1 MARTANRYFNSS
13 MQNISV
19 EKIDKAG
26 NYLRLSTDSDYTG
39 SDSLE
44 NQRKLAKEF
53 ANNISD
59 VVIIKEYVDDGKTG
73 TNFERPAFA
82 RMIEDLKQGIIN
94 CVIVKDLSR
103 FGREYIEAGN
113 YIEKVFPFLGVRF
126 ISIVDRYDSKDSGSD
141 RELLLLSLKNLMHEM
156 YAKDISKKIGST
168 FQMKW
173 EKKKFYRATK
183 VPYGYQMD
191 DKNENYCID
200 EAAAS
205 IVREIFLQ
213 YSQRASCYAIRSW
226 LYEHRIVNPTQ
237 YSQTG
242 SIVQRDEDVLKIWH
256 LSTIQRMLENSVY
269 IGNVRMHKTSQS
281 LFEGKKSSAVP
292 EDEQVLLIGNHP
304 PIIDEEL
311 FHLVQRKRQQAKEKI
326 IENRMNSDI
335 VNAEDLSVEN
345 IVEGKIFC
353 GDCKVSMYRNNAC
366 RFVQRKKE
374 RYKVFNCR
382 RHFYYKSECDFRG
395 IEETVLYEIILI
407 TIHKQIAL
415 IKGYKGQMEK
425 SLQQIFDHKMQEIE
439 QEKDKLQNQKIL
451 LIQEYMQVYGEYTE
465 RKVSKEQFQDF
476 RKDYR
481 EKADVLDKQLERQKE
496 KEKQGKKCLAE
507 LRKTAMR
514 LLKFDHE
521 KKLTRDMVESCIE
534 RIDVFSNNRLH
545 IKLNY
550 QDCFRMLDDWMK
562 GGKEKG

>member
-1 MARTANRYFNSS
+1 MARTANRYLNSS

>member
-1 MARTANRYFNSS
+1 MARTANRYLNSS

-183 VPYGYQMD
+183 VTYGYQMD

>member
-1 MARTANRYFNSS
+1 LARTANRYLNSS